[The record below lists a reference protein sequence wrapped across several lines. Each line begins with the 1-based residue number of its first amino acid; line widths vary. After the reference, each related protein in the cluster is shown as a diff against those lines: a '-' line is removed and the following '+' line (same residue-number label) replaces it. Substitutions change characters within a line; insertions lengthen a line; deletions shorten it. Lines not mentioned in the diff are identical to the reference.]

1 LTIGNNWFTL
11 LLRAGTVPNLK
22 KEEGAKKMKLQRLL
36 NAVKKINASVERIEH
51 VHPRDMHLPAKH
63 REVSVK
69 YKISLNGNIVDF
81 KEGRNGEVDLV
92 VARDPR
98 TDAMNDLFFNKYY
111 ETISGVVE
119 ALKKVN

>member
-11 LLRAGTVPNLK
+11 FLGEGTVPNLK
-22 KEEGAKKMKLQRLL
+22 KKEGAKKMKVQRLL
-36 NAVKKINASVERIEH
+36 NAVKKINASIERIEH
-51 VHPRDMHLPAKH
+51 VHARDMHLPAKD
-63 REVSVK
+63 REVSVE
-69 YKISLNGNIVDF
+69 YKISLNGNLVDF
-81 KEGRNGEVDLV
+81 KERNGEVDLV